1 MSVDTQSPPDRDDDF
16 GPTNQDFRAH
26 DKKKSWPPEQWLDLY
41 LKEGLRIIPVYGAH
55 DLDVYNPKKPGYHTW
70 PKYVPSRNELVDA
83 IHLGKMWGCVCGS
96 VSGNLSVVDY
106 DLDEI
111 LGTREKAMSWRK
123 ENIPLLRT
131 LRTLVTFT
139 PSGGFHVWLRTREP
153 KPRPEVILQATKVI
167 PFEMDLVRE
176 EGQQV
181 VVPPSKLKDVG
192 NYWFMDD
199 SRIRRRGELGIRLT

>member
-1 MSVDTQSPPDRDDDF
+1 MSVDNQPQSDADLDIASRHI
-16 GPTNQDFRAH
+16 DFRAY
-26 DKKKSWPPEQWLDLY
+26 DEKKSWPPEKWLDLY
-41 LKEGLRIIPVYGAH
+41 INEGLRIIPLYGAH
-55 DLDVYNPKKPGYHTW
+55 DAADYNPKKPGYSKW
-70 PKYVPSRNELVDA
+70 QKYVPNRSELVDA
-83 IHLGKMWGCVCGS
+83 IHFGRMWGCVCGS

-106 DLDEI
+106 DLDET

-123 ENIPLLRT
+123 ENIPLLRS

-181 VVPPSKLKDVG
+181 VVPPSKLRDVG
-192 NYWFMDD
+192 NYWFLDD
-199 SRIRRRGELGIRLT
+199 SKIRRKEKLGIRII

>member
-1 MSVDTQSPPDRDDDF
+1 VSADNQPQSDADLDIASRN
-16 GPTNQDFRAH
+16 TDFRAY
-26 DKKKSWPPEQWLDLY
+26 DEKKSWPPEKWLDLY
-41 LKEGLRIIPVYGAH
+41 TNEGLRIIPLYGAH
-55 DLDVYNPKKPGYHTW
+55 DAEVYNPKKPGY
-70 PKYVPSRNELVDA
+70 PKWQKYIPSQNELVDA

-111 LGTREKAMSWRK
+111 LGSREAAIGWRK
-123 ENIPLLRT
+123 ANIPLLRS

-167 PFEMDLVRE
+167 PFEIDLVRE

-199 SRIRRRGELGIRLT
+199 SKIRRRGKLGIRLV